1 MGIKAGGSIGHI
13 AGVVN
18 ACQRAGYY
26 VTFGSAEPPV
36 MVDPS
41 VQFLHIP
48 PPKTSGVP
56 YGLNNYRFQSTFAE
70 VAANL
75 LKKQTYGFIYHRLSA
90 VNYLGVILSR
100 RHRLPLIVE
109 YNGSEAW
116 VDRKSTR
123 LNSSH

>member
-1 MGIKAGGSIGHI
+1 
-13 AGVVN
+13 
-18 ACQRAGYY
+18 
-26 VTFGSAEPPV
+26 

-75 LKKQTYGFIYHRLSA
+75 LKKQMYGFIYHRLSA

-100 RHRLPLIVE
+100 RHRLPLNVE

-116 VDRKSTR
+116 VAKNWGRAMSFSGLDVMAADAMLRHANLIVTLSDELR
-123 LNSSH
+123 AELIER

>member
-1 MGIKAGGSIGHI
+1 
-13 AGVVN
+13 
-18 ACQRAGYY
+18 
-26 VTFGSAEPPV
+26 

-116 VDRKSTR
+116 VAKNWGRAMSFSGLAVMAEDAMLRHADRKSTR